1 MVSRHK
7 KFTNDELLKWANTKS
22 INPKSGRKIKETGKI
37 YQSLQKEF
45 LKKFKDNIN
54 PFDSTDNKDPVSQD
68 DIWIL
73 NENNQKIYGSIPPE
87 RLVFYQEDN
96 LVRCFDANSLLM
108 MKQNKITSHP
118 ISGKLIPEEAFL
130 KAEKRGELEEK
141 KETKEERINNLAF
154 NVFQKLSFSS
164 VYISE
169 KLFMNCNK
177 DKNSKIYHE
186 LKDFYKNNFSK
197 EHFLLI
203 DPESKLF
210 EKSGGELNSLE
221 LIDSKEYILQNMEI
235 LLNCE
240 NESIKMMVIYI
251 IVGSLTAVLPEI
263 RKLYPDIAFTFSI

>member
-1 MVSRHK
+1 
-7 KFTNDELLKWANTKS
+7 
-22 INPKSGRKIKETGKI
+22 
-37 YQSLQKEF
+37 
-45 LKKFKDNIN
+45 
-54 PFDSTDNKDPVSQD
+54 
-68 DIWIL
+68 
-73 NENNQKIYGSIPPE
+73 
-87 RLVFYQEDN
+87 
-96 LVRCFDANSLLM
+96 
-108 MKQNKITSHP
+108 
-118 ISGKLIPEEAFL
+118 
-130 KAEKRGELEEK
+130 
-141 KETKEERINNLAF
+141 
-154 NVFQKLSFSS
+154 
-164 VYISE
+164 
-169 KLFMNCNK
+169 MNCNK